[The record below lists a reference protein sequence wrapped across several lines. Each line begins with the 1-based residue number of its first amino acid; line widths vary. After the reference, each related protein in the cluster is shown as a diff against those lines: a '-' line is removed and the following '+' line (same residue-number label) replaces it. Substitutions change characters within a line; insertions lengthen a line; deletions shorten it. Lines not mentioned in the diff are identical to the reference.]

1 MQDRNG
7 GEDDGPLLAWLAARP
22 ASPRAERESGLV
34 LRLRQA
40 LRIEGRGRGGEEER
54 KEER

>member
-22 ASPRAERESGLV
+22 ASPRAERELV